1 MTQAAIAISTTPPLP
16 GLQMVQ
22 QANGALATIATD
34 FAGSTDPA
42 SYAGPYMTWADTGTG
57 LMRRRNAANT
67 AWVVIGEIFPAGNSN
82 WLAKAVGE
90 IFYLRDDL
98 SGVTVPPNTSAS
110 FRFIRLTASDSYNSG
125 VLTSESVSGSAPLV
139 VATATISLAG
149 SPINGASV
157 NLINTERR
165 ILRAGSSGTVQNDS
179 IQNITGSTAAY
190 YRATNSGSTGAFT
203 ATQFGPTPAV
213 NGTSGSNPGDAASIS
228 FDASLSARTST
239 ETRPKNQGVT
249 AYMRIL

>member
-1 MTQAAIAISTTPPLP
+1 
-16 GLQMVQ
+16 
-22 QANGALATIATD
+22 
-34 FAGSTDPA
+34 
-42 SYAGPYMTWADTGTG
+42 MTWADTGTG

-67 AWVVIGEIFPAGNSN
+67 AWVVIGEIFPAGNAN
-82 WLAKAVGE
+82 WLAKAIGE

-98 SGVTVPPNTSAS
+98 SGVTVPPNTSGS

-125 VLTSESVSGSAPLV
+125 VLTGESVSGSAPLV

-165 ILRAGSSGTVQNDS
+165 ILRAGSSGTVQNDAL
-179 IQNITGSTAAY
+179 QNITGDVGSL
-190 YRATNSGSTGAFT
+190 YRATNASNTGAL
-203 ATQFGPTPAV
+203 ATTIFGTTPAMG
-213 NGTSGSNPGDAASIS
+213 GTAGANPGDNVTIT
-228 FDASLSARTST
+228 FDASRVARTST
-239 ETRPKNQGVT
+239 ETRPKNLGVT

>member
-1 MTQAAIAISTTPPLP
+1 MQEPIAISQTPPLP
-16 GLQMVQ
+16 GLQLVQ
-22 QANGALATIATD
+22 QANAAIATVATD
-34 FAGSTDPA
+34 FAGASDPA
-42 SYAGPYMTWADTGTG
+42 AKAGPYMTWADTGTG

-98 SGVTVPPNTSAS
+98 AGVTVPPNTSAS
-110 FRFIRLTASDSYNSG
+110 FRFIRLTASDPYNSG
-125 VLTSESVSGSAPLV
+125 VLTGESVSGSAPLV

-149 SPINGASV
+149 SPLNGASV

-179 IQNITGSTAAY
+179 IQNITGTAGAL
-190 YRATNSGSTGAFT
+190 YRAGDAGSTGALSQT
-203 ATQFGPTPAV
+203 IFGNTPATP
-213 NGTSGSNPGDAASIS
+213 GGAGNPGDNVRVN
-228 FDASLSARTST
+228 FDASLSVRTST

>member
-1 MTQAAIAISTTPPLP
+1 MQSNPQLTTTPPLP
-16 GLQMVQ
+16 GIVGIP
-22 QANGALATIATD
+22 AINAAIGTVATD
-34 FAGSTDPA
+34 FSGATDPA
-42 SYAGPYMTWADTGTG
+42 AFAWAFSKWADTATG
-57 LMRRRNAANT
+57 LLKRRNAANT
-67 AWVVIGEIFPAGNSN
+67 AWVVVGEIFPSAGTH
-82 WLAKAVGE
+82 WLGKAIGE

-98 SGVTVPPNTSAS
+98 AGVTAPPNTSAS
-110 FRFIRLTASDSYNSG
+110 FRFIKLTASDPYNSG
-125 VLTSESVSGSAPLV
+125 VLTGESVSGSAPLV

-179 IQNITGSTAAY
+179 IQNITGSTGAY

-213 NGTSGSNPGDAASIS
+213 NGTAGSNPGDAASIS
-228 FDASLSARTST
+228 FDASLSVRTST

>member
-1 MTQAAIAISTTPPLP
+1 
-16 GLQMVQ
+16 
-22 QANGALATIATD
+22 
-34 FAGSTDPA
+34 
-42 SYAGPYMTWADTGTG
+42 MTWADTGTG

-67 AWVVIGEIFPAGNSN
+67 AWVVIGEIFPAGNTN
-82 WLAKAVGE
+82 WLAKAIGE

-125 VLTSESVSGSAPLV
+125 ALTGESVSGSAPLV

-179 IQNITGSTAAY
+179 IQNITGSVGAF
-190 YRATNSGSTGAFT
+190 YRAGAAAPSGALAATVFGA
-203 ATQFGPTPAV
+203 TPAV
-213 NGTSGSNPGDAASIS
+213 NGTAGSQPGDNASITL
-228 FDASLSARTST
+228 DASLSARTST